1 MIPNGGMPLSI
12 GSIRLTNG
20 TILAP
25 LAGITNLPMRL
36 LAKEGG
42 AALVCSEMISA
53 NGLVHGSAKTV
64 AMLRSTPAERPLSI
78 QIFGADPAVMA
89 EAARMVGAAG
99 ADILDINFG
108 CSVRKVVKTGA
119 GVALMRDPKRAEAL
133 LKAVRRVLAI
143 PLTLKMRSGWTAS
156 GEQALEIARM
166 AENCGVD
173 AVTLHPRTAGQGFSG
188 RADWSLI
195 RRIREH
201 LGIPVVGNGD
211 IVVPEDALRM
221 QRETGCAAVMIGRA
235 AMGNP
240 WIFGQIEAL
249 WTTGTYRAVTPAQ
262 RRLAMRRYAQ
272 ATVAEYGEAVGCR
285 LLRSRL
291 GWFVRGL
298 RYGSRFR
305 EAIKHL
311 ESEAAAL
318 AVIDDFFDASASG
331 RGAEGSKIDTG
342 E

>member
-1 MIPNGGMPLSI
+1 MTSNAAMPLSI
-12 GSIRLTNG
+12 GSIRLTNR
-20 TILAP
+20 TVLAP

-36 LAKEGG
+36 LCKAGG
-42 AALVCSEMISA
+42 AGLVCSEMISA
-53 NGLVHGSAKTV
+53 NGLVHGSARTA
-64 AMLRSTPAERPLSI
+64 AMLRSAPAERPLSI

-89 EAARMVGAAG
+89 EAARMVAAAG

-133 LKAVRRVLAI
+133 LKAVRRAVPI

-156 GEQALEIARM
+156 GEQALEIAAI
-166 AENCGVD
+166 AESCGVD

-188 RADWSLI
+188 RADWPLI
-195 RRIREH
+195 GRVRECA
-201 LGIPVVGNGD
+201 GIPVIGNGD
-211 IVVPEDALRM
+211 IVTPEDALRM

-249 WTTGTYRAVTPAQ
+249 WTTGSYRPVSAAG
-262 RRLAMRRYAQ
+262 RRQAMRRYAE

-298 RYGSRFR
+298 AYGSRFR

-311 ESEAAAL
+311 ESLAQAF
-318 AVIDDFFDASASG
+318 AVIDDFFEAAAAASDA
-331 RGAEGSKIDTG
+331 RD
-342 E
+342 

>member
-1 MIPNGGMPLSI
+1 MPLSL
-12 GSIRLTNG
+12 GSIRLTNR
-20 TILAP
+20 TVLAP

-36 LAKEGG
+36 LCKAGG
-42 AALVCSEMISA
+42 AGLVCSEMISA
-53 NGLVHGSAKTV
+53 NGLVHGSARTA
-64 AMLRSTPAERPLSI
+64 AMLRSAPAERPLSI

-89 EAARMVGAAG
+89 EAARMVAAAG

-119 GVALMRDPKRAEAL
+119 GVALMRDPKRTEAV
-133 LKAVRRVLAI
+133 LKAVRRAVAI

-156 GEQALEIARM
+156 GVQALEIAAI
-166 AENCGVD
+166 AESCGVD

-188 RADWSLI
+188 RADWPLI
-195 RRIREH
+195 GRVRERA
-201 LGIPVVGNGD
+201 GIPVIGNGD
-211 IVVPEDALRM
+211 IVTPEDALRM

-240 WIFGQIEAL
+240 LIFGQIEAL
-249 WTTGTYRAVTPAQ
+249 WATGSYRPVSAAG
-262 RRLAMRRYAQ
+262 RRQAMRRYAE
-272 ATVAEYGEAVGCR
+272 ATVADYGEAVGCR

-298 RYGSRFR
+298 AYGSRFR

-311 ESEAAAL
+311 ESLAQAF
-318 AVIDDFFDASASG
+318 AVIDDFFEAAASDA
-331 RGAEGSKIDTG
+331 RD
-342 E
+342 